1 MVKTFFD
8 IFRFD
13 LNDLSLQT
21 DLLEAHAWDEEAV
34 NETLEVV
41 LNYFKC
47 SFIMPPPGKFIDFD
61 NWVTERVNKDLLGL
75 GLSEEQSRIV
85 GRLIINKKDEF
96 LSMANLEEN

>member
-1 MVKTFFD
+1 
-8 IFRFD
+8 
-13 LNDLSLQT
+13 
-21 DLLEAHAWDEEAV
+21 
-34 NETLEVV
+34 
-41 LNYFKC
+41 
-47 SFIMPPPGKFIDFD
+47 MPPPGKFIDFD